1 MTSRVTRESVAAM
14 RSPLLQP
21 VVALVAWS
29 MVMWTWMYITRIP
42 AIFRARMKL
51 DPFAPRG
58 EQMST
63 LPAEVRW
70 KADNYNHLMEQPTL
84 FYATALALAASG
96 RASAGAA
103 TLAWAYVGL
112 RVAHSLVQA
121 TWNKIE
127 VRFSL
132 FFLSSLALLGLVAHA
147 WVAVM

>member
-1 MTSRVTRESVAAM
+1 MTFQGLPLFGSVLAAAM
-14 RSPLLQP
+14 ALILWTL
-21 VVALVAWS
+21 VVWV
-29 MVMWTWMYITRIP
+29 WMYATRLP
-42 AIFRARMKL
+42 AISKAKIPPQAARFPGSL
-51 DPFAPRG
+51 D
-58 EQMST
+58 T
-63 LPAEVRW
+63 LPDGVRQV
-70 KADNYNHLMEQPTL
+70 ANNYNHLMEQPTL